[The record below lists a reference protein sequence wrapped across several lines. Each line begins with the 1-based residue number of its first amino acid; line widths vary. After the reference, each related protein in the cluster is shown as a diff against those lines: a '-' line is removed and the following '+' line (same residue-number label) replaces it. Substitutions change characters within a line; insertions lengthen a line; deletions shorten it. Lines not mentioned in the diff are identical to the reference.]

1 MKTNNGC
8 KSQNNNKIKNET
20 ELLEMFTDGD
30 GVRAF
35 TYVPF
40 LHPVYNEVWATEG
53 HVIIRISPDRL
64 NGHYEPVKG
73 CEELKL
79 PKVLKPCHLSCTYKA
94 IRQALDACP
103 LVDEVVTE
111 GNEEECKECGG
122 TGEVE
127 WEYTDDNLH
136 THYHDFDCP
145 MCGGDGVI
153 THKKETYTGRKVHD
167 EKAVIK
173 FGNTFFRWFYLDI
186 VAKALAHIGADVISI
201 TASDPFGM
209 TEFVFD
215 GIKIG
220 MASFYDSDRKGYNA
234 EVKLKENG
242 GEDNDNGKEIQ
253 TIGE

>member
-1 MKTNNGC
+1 MEK
-8 KSQNNNKIKNET
+8 NKIKNET
-20 ELLEMFTDGD
+20 GLLAMFTNPDGI
-30 GVRAF
+30 RAF

-40 LHPVYNEVWATEG
+40 LHPVYNEVWATDG

-79 PKVLKPCHLSCTYKA
+79 PKVLEPCHLSCTYKA
-94 IRQALDACP
+94 IRQALDECP

-111 GNEEECKECGG
+111 ENEEDCKECGG

-136 THYHDFDCP
+136 RHYHGFDCP
-145 MCGGDGVI
+145 VCGGSGVV
-153 THKKETYTGRKVHD
+153 THNLETHTGKKVYD
-167 EKAVIK
+167 EEAIVKI
-173 FGNTFFRWFYLDI
+173 GNAFFLWFYLDI
-186 VAKALAHIGADVISI
+186 VAKALKHIGADTINI
-201 TASDPFGM
+201 TANDHLGR

-220 MASFYDSDRKGYNA
+220 LMSYNNEGRRYNA
-234 EVKLKENG
+234 EVELNKNK
-242 GEDNDNGKEIQ
+242 
-253 TIGE
+253 

>member
-1 MKTNNGC
+1 M
-8 KSQNNNKIKNET
+8 QNNKIKNET
-20 ELLEMFTDGD
+20 ELLEMFTAED

-64 NGHYEPVKG
+64 NKRYEPVKR

-79 PKVLKPCHLSCTYKA
+79 PKVLKPYHLSCTYKA

-111 GNEEECKECGG
+111 ENEEDCKECGG

-136 THYHDFDCP
+136 THYHNFDCP
-145 MCGGDGVI
+145 KCGGDGVI
-153 THKKETYTGRKVHD
+153 IHKLETHTGKKAHD
-167 EKAVIK
+167 EKAIVK
-173 FGNTFFRWFYLDI
+173 VGNSTFLWYYLDI
-186 VAKALAHIGADVISI
+186 VAKALAHIGADVINI
-201 TASDPFGM
+201 TANEPCGM

-215 GIKIG
+215 GIKIE
-220 MASFYDSDRKGYNA
+220 MANYHCNEGEGFNA
-234 EVKLKENG
+234 EVELKEN
-242 GEDNDNGKEIQ
+242 N
-253 TIGE
+253 

>member
-1 MKTNNGC
+1 METNKTNNGC
-8 KSQNNNKIKNET
+8 KSENNNKIKNET
-20 ELLEMFTDGD
+20 ELLEMFTDAD
-30 GVRAF
+30 GFRAF

-40 LHPVYNEVWATEG
+40 LHPVYNEVWATDE

-64 NGHYEPVKG
+64 NKHYEPVKG
-73 CEELKL
+73 CEKLKL
-79 PKVLKPCHLSCTYKA
+79 PEALKPCHLSCTYKA

-111 GNEEECKECGG
+111 EDEEDCKECGG

-145 MCGGDGVI
+145 KCGGDGVI
-153 THKKETYTGRKVHD
+153 IHKLETHTGKKVHD
-167 EKAVIK
+167 EKAVVKI
-173 FGNTFFRWFYLDI
+173 GNSFFRCYYLDI
-186 VAKALAHIGADVISI
+186 VAKALKHIGADVIDI
-201 TASDPFGM
+201 TANDHFGL

-220 MASFYDSDRKGYNA
+220 LASYYCDEGKGFDA
-234 EVKLKENG
+234 EVELNKNG
-242 GEDNDNGKEIQ
+242 DDV
-253 TIGE
+253 

>member
-1 MKTNNGC
+1 M
-8 KSQNNNKIKNET
+8 QNNKIKNET
-20 ELLEMFTDGD
+20 ELLEMFTGGD

-40 LHPVYNEVWATEG
+40 RHPVYNEVWATEG
-53 HVIIRISPDRL
+53 HVIIRINPDRL
-64 NGHYEPVKG
+64 KKHYEPVKG
-73 CEELKL
+73 CETLKL

-103 LVDEVVTE
+103 LVDELVTE

-167 EKAVIK
+167 ENAVVKI
-173 FGNTFFRWFYLDI
+173 GNSFFRWYYLDI

-201 TASDPFGM
+201 TASDPCGM

-220 MASFYDSDRKGYNA
+220 MANYHCNEGEGFNA
-234 EVKLKENG
+234 EVELKEN
-242 GEDNDNGKEIQ
+242 N
-253 TIGE
+253 

>member
-1 MKTNNGC
+1 MTEDSLNKQATMTME
-8 KSQNNNKIKNET
+8 KNKIKNET
-20 ELLEMFTDGD
+20 ELLAMFTNPDGI
-30 GVRAF
+30 RAF

-79 PKVLKPCHLSCTYKA
+79 PKVLEPCHLSCSYKA

-103 LVDEVVTE
+103 LVDEVITVE
-111 GNEEECKECGG
+111 NEEDCKECGG

-127 WEYTDDNLH
+127 WWYADDNAR

-145 MCGGDGVI
+145 VCGGSGTI
-153 THKKETYTGRKVHD
+153 RSKKEIHTGKKVHD
-167 EKAVIK
+167 ENAIVKI
-173 FGNTFFRWFYLDI
+173 GNATFLWFYLDI
-186 VAKALAHIGADVISI
+186 VAKALKHIGADVIDI
-201 TASDPFGM
+201 TANDPMGM
-209 TEFVFD
+209 TMFVFD

-220 MASFYDSDRKGYNA
+220 LMSYNSEGRRYNT
-234 EVKLKENG
+234 EVELK
-242 GEDNDNGKEIQ
+242 
-253 TIGE
+253 

>member
-1 MKTNNGC
+1 METNNGS

-20 ELLEMFTDGD
+20 ELLEMFTGGD

-40 LHPVYNEVWATEG
+40 RHPVYNEVWATEG
-53 HVIIRISPDRL
+53 HVIIRINPDRL
-64 NGHYEPVKG
+64 KKHYEPVKG

-94 IRQALDACP
+94 IRQALDECP

-111 GNEEECKECGG
+111 EHEEDCKECGG

-136 THYHDFDCP
+136 THYQDFDCP
-145 MCGGDGVI
+145 VCGGSGVI
-153 THKKETYTGRKVHD
+153 IHKLETHTGKKAHD
-167 EKAVIK
+167 EKAIVK
-173 FGNTFFRWFYLDI
+173 VGNSTFLWYYLDI
-186 VAKALAHIGADVISI
+186 VAKALAHIGADVINI
-201 TASDPFGM
+201 TANEPCGM

-215 GIKIG
+215 NIKIG
-220 MASFYDSDRKGYNA
+220 VVSLSYDEGKGWDA
-234 EVKLKENG
+234 EVELNKNG
-242 GEDNDNGKEIQ
+242 GDV
-253 TIGE
+253 